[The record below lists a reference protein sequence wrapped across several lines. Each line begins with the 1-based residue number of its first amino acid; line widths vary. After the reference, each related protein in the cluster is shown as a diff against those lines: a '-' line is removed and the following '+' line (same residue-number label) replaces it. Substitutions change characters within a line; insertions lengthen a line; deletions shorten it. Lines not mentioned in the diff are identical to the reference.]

1 MTSSQVVEVLSE
13 ALMTAFWLSL
23 PLLAIGF
30 VAGIVM
36 SLVQVLTSI
45 QDTAFGTVPRLLVSL
60 ASILVLL
67 PWLVQRS
74 MSYTTNLITS
84 LSQYGH

>member
-1 MTSSQVVEVLSE
+1 MTPGQVVEVLRD
-13 ALMTAFWLSL
+13 ALMAAFWMAL

-67 PWLVQRS
+67 PWLVHRS
-74 MSYTTNLITS
+74 MAYTADILINLNR
-84 LSQYGH
+84 YAN